1 MVVEPSLQ
9 DESEFLYTAQPEL
22 LKYKTAQLAVE
33 KVIDWYQTRAEE
45 IEHHAR
51 QVRASDSCCSAMPNS
66 ATGFLRVQRVWLPT
80 VLWGP
85 CGWQARAE

>member
-22 LKYKTAQLAVE
+22 LRYKTAQLAVE

-51 QVRASDSCCSAMPNS
+51 QVRARDSCCSAMAAGLPGSLGFSVCVAADS
-66 ATGFLRVQRVWLPT
+66 AVGTMWMAGD
-80 VLWGP
+80 G
-85 CGWQARAE
+85 